1 MEEKID
7 FAKVPYQYSMCLN
20 RQCPQAGTCLR
31 QLTEQSVPENI
42 EHWIIISPKY
52 LSTVKGGCPHYRS
65 STKVR
70 YAQGFIG
77 ILENLPYKQ
86 MQTVILHLMNYLGRR
101 TYYRARKGEQ
111 QRQRHTRDD
120 IGVRH
125 RDVGQ
130 RHDGAA
136 QPPVHVVDADRRH
149 RAHNGRDERG
159 EHGDDERVPQQRQQR
174 AVTEQVH
181 ILPQRKALEARNV
194 RAGIERRHA
203 QHDHG
208 DVEEDKDQNGH
219 STVKMLHTF
228 AMTSSSPLSP
238 KRFIMLTQRKI
249 KIISTRLIAAP
260 RFGL

>member
-111 QRQRHTRDD
+111 QRQRDAGDD
-120 IGVRH
+120 IRVRH
-125 RDVGQ
+125 GDVGHG
-130 RHDGAA
+130 HDGGAEPA
-136 QPPVHVVDADRRH
+136 LHAVDADGSH
-149 RAHNGRDERG
+149 CADDGRDER
-159 EHGDDERVPQQRQQR
+159 R
-174 AVTEQVH
+174 
-181 ILPQRKALEARNV
+181 
-194 RAGIERRHA
+194 
-203 QHDHG
+203 
-208 DVEEDKDQNGH
+208 
-219 STVKMLHTF
+219 
-228 AMTSSSPLSP
+228 
-238 KRFIMLTQRKI
+238 
-249 KIISTRLIAAP
+249 
-260 RFGL
+260 

>member
-101 TYYRARKGEQ
+101 TYYRARKGERLLSPSEQ
-111 QRQRHTRDD
+111 Q
-120 IGVRH
+120 
-125 RDVGQ
+125 
-130 RHDGAA
+130 
-136 QPPVHVVDADRRH
+136 
-149 RAHNGRDERG
+149 
-159 EHGDDERVPQQRQQR
+159 
-174 AVTEQVH
+174 H
-181 ILPQRKALEARNV
+181 ILNILRNCGV
-194 RAGIERRHA
+194 TTTQEFDAY
-203 QHDHG
+203 
-208 DVEEDKDQNGH
+208 VEDYDG
-219 STVKMLHTF
+219 
-228 AMTSSSPLSP
+228 
-238 KRFIMLTQRKI
+238 
-249 KIISTRLIAAP
+249 
-260 RFGL
+260 

>member
-20 RQCPQAGTCLR
+20 RHCPQAGTCLR

-101 TYYRARKGEQ
+101 TYYRARKGERLLSPSEQ
-111 QRQRHTRDD
+111 Q
-120 IGVRH
+120 
-125 RDVGQ
+125 
-130 RHDGAA
+130 
-136 QPPVHVVDADRRH
+136 
-149 RAHNGRDERG
+149 
-159 EHGDDERVPQQRQQR
+159 
-174 AVTEQVH
+174 H
-181 ILPQRKALEARNV
+181 ILNILRNCGV
-194 RAGIERRHA
+194 TTTQEFDAY
-203 QHDHG
+203 
-208 DVEEDKDQNGH
+208 VEDYDW
-219 STVKMLHTF
+219 
-228 AMTSSSPLSP
+228 
-238 KRFIMLTQRKI
+238 
-249 KIISTRLIAAP
+249 
-260 RFGL
+260 